1 VSGSR
6 DSVKAVVESLGPDVD
21 EFDYFAWRKLAESF
35 PCAPAKGLPKLAAAD
50 AVILHK
56 LEPQLSPTEV
66 AARLEDLVVAA
77 IAANA
82 HLCVATVP
90 AWRSEADLAHALIH
104 LRNDHGWELKRLSR
118 GLLSPTAYFRVGLH
132 RRISEHPSDGR
143 AIESVPM
150 VLGPFAQFPKSRY
163 CPVPVFEMSVCTDG
177 PTKLIEGR
185 YRINFLGIP
194 LAKLSND
201 QREALIQRAKEETAA
216 VNGGADVRAK
226 PNVTATFAMSTE
238 PLFN

>member
-1 VSGSR
+1 M
-6 DSVKAVVESLGPDVD
+6 VESSGADID

-35 PCAPAKGLPKLAAAD
+35 PCAPAKGLPKLAAEG
-50 AVILHK
+50 AVMLHR
-56 LEPQLSPTEV
+56 LGAHLSSKEV
-66 AARLEDLVVAA
+66 AARLEDLVRAA
-77 IAANA
+77 MTADA

-90 AWRSEADLAHALIH
+90 AWRSEADLAHALVC
-104 LRNDHGWELKRLSR
+104 LRDDHGWELKRLSR
-118 GLLSPTAYFRVGLH
+118 GLLSPSSYFRVGLH

-150 VLGPFAQFPKSRY
+150 VLGPFAQFPRSRY

-177 PTKLIEGR
+177 PTKLIDGSH
-185 YRINFLGIP
+185 RINFLGIP
-194 LAKLSND
+194 LAKLSSD
-201 QREALIQRAKEETAA
+201 QREALIQRAKEETTA

-226 PNVTATFAMSTE
+226 PNVTATFAMSAE